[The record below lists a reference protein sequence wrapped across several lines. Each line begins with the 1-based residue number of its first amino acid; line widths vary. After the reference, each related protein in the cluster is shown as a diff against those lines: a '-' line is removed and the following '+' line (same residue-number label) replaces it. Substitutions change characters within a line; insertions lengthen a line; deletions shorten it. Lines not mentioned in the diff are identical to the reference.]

1 MSIFAYILGFFG
13 IPYVAM
19 EMNVDP
25 QWILL
30 YLSICCAGVMASEK

>member
-1 MSIFAYILGFFG
+1 MIIFAYILGFFC

-19 EMNVDP
+19 KMNVDP

-30 YLSICCAGVMASEK
+30 YLSILCAGVMASGD

>member
-1 MSIFAYILGFFG
+1 MIILAHILGFFG

-19 EMNVDP
+19 KMNVDP

-30 YLSICCAGVMASEK
+30 YFSIWCAGVMAAEK